1 MAVSKVPAV
10 IPFDEIVPGA
20 TVRFCVKDGVQY
32 LSIRDMIMCVCG
44 KNQNDAGGVWR
55 NLSETKKDQLSHSL
69 SSYKFPG
76 QGQSE
81 QPVIT
86 FRAAIKLVMMLPGKR
101 AQYYRVKFSEIVSRY
116 LDGDTSLCDEIKRN
130 QFVGKKR
137 SYSKFAQEV
146 DQSIGEDGID
156 DTPQHQYV
164 YATKS
169 AAFPGLIKIGRT
181 SNMIARLSQ
190 LNTGCAP
197 APHTVVCIVPTLDMY
212 RDECLAHDYFADY
225 RKEGEFFEVCEF
237 DVKEYFLDVL
247 LLQYQ
252 KELSESTLD

>member
-44 KNQNDAGGVWR
+44 KDNRRAVETWHR
-55 NLSETKKDQLSHSL
+55 MSENNKDQLSHSL
-69 SSYKFPG
+69 SVYKFPG

-101 AQYYRVKFSEIVSRY
+101 AQHYRVKFSEIISRY
-116 LDGDTSLCDEIKRN
+116 LDGDISLCDEIKNN
-130 QFVGKKR
+130 QSVGKKR
-137 SYSKFAQEV
+137 SYSNFAQEV
-146 DQSIGEDGID
+146 DQSIEEDGID
-156 DTPQHQYV
+156 GMPQHQYV

-181 SNMIARLSQ
+181 SNMMARLSQ

-197 APHTVVCIVPTLDMY
+197 APHTIVCIVPTLDMY
-212 RDECLAHDYFADY
+212 RDEYLAHEYFADF
-225 RKEGEFFEVCEF
+225 RKEGEFFEVSEF

-252 KELSESTLD
+252 KELNESTLD

>member
-1 MAVSKVPAV
+1 MAVSNVPAV

-44 KNQNDAGGVWR
+44 KDQHDAAQIWR
-55 NLSETKKDQLSHSL
+55 RMSEHNKDQLCHSL
-69 SSYKFPG
+69 SSHKFPG

-101 AQYYRVKFSEIVSRY
+101 AQHYRVKFSEIISRY
-116 LDGDTSLCDEIKRN
+116 LDGDASLCDEIKRN
-130 QFVGKKR
+130 QLVGKKR

-146 DQSIGEDGID
+146 DQNIEEDGID
-156 DTPQHQYV
+156 DMPQHQYV

-212 RDECLAHDYFADY
+212 RDECLAHNFFAEF
-225 RKEGEFFEVCEF
+225 RKEGEFFEVSEF
-237 DVKEYFLDVL
+237 DVKQYFIDVL

-252 KELSESTLD
+252 KELTESTLD